1 MRTGVMILP
10 EKRWSESVKRWTQA
24 DELGFDSG
32 WTYDHLWWRSLRD
45 LPWFSAFPFLSA
57 AACATQRIRLGTM
70 VTSPNFRH
78 PVVTAKD
85 AITIDDISGGRFT
98 LGIGAGS
105 ADAGDAAVI
114 DSTPLPAASRAA
126 RFAEFTEL
134 MDELLRKPVTDFR
147 GRFFTVNEARNI
159 PGCVQRPRLP
169 LAIAAAGPKTLEVA
183 ARYGDAWVTVGPT
196 QWAKTLSM
204 SDGLAVVRR
213 QLDELRRACDRVGR
227 DIAEIERIFVP
238 TPMSGCD
245 PAESAGSFLRIAAAY
260 AAIEMTHI
268 VIHWPRPEGIYAGSM
283 ATFHRIAEEA
293 LPQVGEL

>member
-10 EKRWSESVKRWTQA
+10 EKRWSESMKQWAQA

-32 WTYDHLWWRSLRD
+32 WTYDHLWWRSLRES
-45 LPWFSAFPFLSA
+45 PWFSAFPLLSA
-57 AACATQRIRLGTM
+57 AACITHKIRLGTM

-78 PVVTAKD
+78 PVVTAKE

-114 DSTPLPAASRAA
+114 DSTPLPAAPRAA
-126 RFAEFTEL
+126 RFAEYTEL
-134 MDELLRKPVTDFR
+134 MDKLLRNPVTDFR
-147 GRFFTVNEARNI
+147 GRFFTVNQARNI

-169 LAIAAAGPKTLEVA
+169 LAIAAAGPKTLEVT
-183 ARYGDAWVTVGPT
+183 ARYGDAWVTIGPT
-196 QWAKTLSM
+196 QWAKALSM

-213 QLDELRRACDRVGR
+213 QLDELRRACDLIGR
-227 DIAEIERIFVP
+227 DIAEIQRIFVP

-245 PAESAGSFLRIAAAY
+245 PAESLESFLRVAEAY
-260 AAIEMTHI
+260 AAIGITYI
-268 VIHWPRPEGIYAGSM
+268 VIHWPRLQGIYAGSM
-283 ATFHRIAEEA
+283 ATFHRIANKA
-293 LPQVGEL
+293 LPQVAEL